1 MQIRLLLFLLC
12 VFLMTPIDGYVK
24 AGNGEDTLYYAGRT
38 FNPNSRIGRNNHS
51 LLLKTNAVAW
61 GMAVMNVAVEYD
73 ISPAI
78 SVLIPFYYSPFNYF
92 TSSRK
97 LRTFCVQPE
106 VRYWFGQV
114 DGLFTGVHIGV
125 TSYNYALKNSTY
137 RYQNSDTG
145 APLLNMGLTAGYRIS
160 LGKGGCWCLEFSLGA
175 GYAYLDYDCFF
186 NIPGGA
192 YVDTRHK
199 NFFGIDHV
207 GVSVG
212 YRIDWKGGRR

>member
-1 MQIRLLLFLLC
+1 MA
-12 VFLMTPIDGYVK
+12 PIDGHVK
-24 AGNGEDTLYYAGRT
+24 AGNGEDTLYYVGRT
-38 FNPNSRIGRNNHS
+38 FNPNSSIGRNNHS

-73 ISPAI
+73 ISPVI
-78 SVLIPFYYSPFNYF
+78 SVLIPFYYSPLN
-92 TSSRK
+92 
-97 LRTFCVQPE
+97 
-106 VRYWFGQV
+106 YWFGQV

-125 TSYNYALKNSTY
+125 ASYNYALKNSTY

-175 GYAYLDYDCFF
+175 GYAYLDYDRFF